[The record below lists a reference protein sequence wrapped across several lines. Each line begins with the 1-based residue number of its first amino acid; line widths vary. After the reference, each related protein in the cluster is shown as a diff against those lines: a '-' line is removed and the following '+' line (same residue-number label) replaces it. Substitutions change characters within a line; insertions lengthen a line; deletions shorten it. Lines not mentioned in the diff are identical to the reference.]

1 MAVSTPQL
9 KHNDDDAGEV
19 GRRCTCPCVC
29 GARKIRYKPPYSLT
43 PELAM
48 ALEDPLTSFI
58 QEHAMPERK
67 WNMYLEFQG
76 CIQEALDYAFD
87 QWKSLKAKVLLD
99 GSVLRGTALDDSDI
113 DLVVRTEYLV
123 PRSVKSA
130 AHQIITAGLQA
141 KYGIGNVR
149 STEKRKSAEFV
160 VETINAKDVDDQD
173 DATVETVVLHADV
186 LFDNAKV
193 GKPLTDIQQTF
204 PEEGIKVVQMMK
216 LFQRKVGAAGKGG
229 EGEDMSNN
237 TCGCPVGQESTGGT
251 YKQRIGAQKF
261 HHLALSA

>member
-1 MAVSTPQL
+1 MTPRFVFLSVVSSGPLPSHPAASTT
-9 KHNDDDAGEV
+9 
-19 GRRCTCPCVC
+19 R
-29 GARKIRYKPPYSLT
+29 S
-43 PELAM
+43 
-48 ALEDPLTSFI
+48 ALRVPGSR
-58 QEHAMPERK
+58 A
-67 WNMYLEFQG
+67 
-76 CIQEALDYAFD
+76 
-87 QWKSLKAKVLLD
+87 